1 MRIRRERFF
10 KINDWQQIKRIEENV
25 FSLEIGGDG
34 RWWSIKLSTIPT
46 ALDTRYKTI
55 IEQFTDRHIGS
66 LFNAL
71 PYDLWNKTN
80 FLKYDD
86 VWKHLDIWL
95 RIIPE
100 PYKIDSYGET
110 VLAESNN
117 IIQQAKVK
125 WWPYFWVTLF
135 LLVET
140 KYLYYSIV

>member
-10 KINDWQQIKRIEENV
+10 KMNDWQQIKRIEENV
-25 FSLEIGGDG
+25 FSLEIGRVG

-71 PYDLWNKTN
+71 PYDLWNKTI

-95 RIIPE
+95 E
-100 PYKIDSYGET
+100 SYRNLLKLIAMEKQSWQNQT
-110 VLAESNN
+110 
-117 IIQQAKVK
+117 I
-125 WWPYFWVTLF
+125 LF
-135 LLVET
+135 SKLRPNGDP
-140 KYLYYSIV
+140 IFG